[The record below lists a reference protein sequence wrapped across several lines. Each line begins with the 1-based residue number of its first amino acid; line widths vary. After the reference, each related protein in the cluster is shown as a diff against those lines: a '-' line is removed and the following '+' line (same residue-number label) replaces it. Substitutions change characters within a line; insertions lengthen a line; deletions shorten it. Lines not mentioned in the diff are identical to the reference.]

1 MYQLNNVELWNSQE
15 QLFAVPY
22 VMETNNDFMN
32 TIKCTIWKIRNGLYR
47 ITVND
52 IRYRKLDTACITDID
67 TLFESME
74 GIKGIIAKERN
85 VNVVF
90 ETLVKE

>member
-1 MYQLNNVELWNSQE
+1 
-15 QLFAVPY
+15 
-22 VMETNNDFMN
+22 MN
-32 TIKCTIWKIRNGLYR
+32 IIKCTIWKIRNGLYR

-74 GIKGIIAKERN
+74 EIKGIIEKERN